1 VATSFALIV
10 SNSKAGKSVPKLDEI
25 SLAYADHGAAW
36 KQHLGSLS
44 AQVETLL
51 ENHHLHGSI
60 KQRVKTLESLSE
72 KLSHVT
78 RSTGELNPT
87 VRDVLGLRVV
97 VPFQEEVERV
107 VELLRQHFNIEQIE
121 RKSEKLTFREF
132 AYDSVHVEIPLGK
145 DLALPG
151 CCKQVVEVQVR
162 TILQD
167 AWAEVEH
174 ELIYKSHFRFPNNDS
189 IRKKLAAVN
198 ASLSLADM
206 IFQEIR
212 DAQKEMARWG
222 QERFQS
228 MLDKAT
234 ELVEPVLKAEL
245 PELPQATL
253 PGIELPGASTR
264 MEVERNL
271 MAGLKAHNEKDYRTA
286 IDCYSQVLACDPE
299 LAIRAIVFNHRGMAY
314 FMQQQESLALSDFNR
329 SFQCDK
335 NNYRALNYRAMVLRR
350 MGYVEP
356 ALESFTLSL
365 ELAPMQAEVYFLRA
379 QTLVEIEETDRATAD
394 LRKTLELEPQ
404 HKEAQNLL
412 LKISA

>member
-1 VATSFALIV
+1 M
-10 SNSKAGKSVPKLDEI
+10 DDI
-25 SLAYADHGAAW
+25 SLAYAKYGMDW
-36 KQHLGSLS
+36 KYHLASMSG
-44 AQVETLL
+44 QVDTLL

-60 KQRVKTLESLSE
+60 KLRVKTLESLSE
-72 KLSHVT
+72 KLNHLT
-78 RSTGELNPT
+78 RATGEPNP
-87 VRDVLGLRVV
+87 VIRDMLGLRVV

-107 VELLRQHFNIEQIE
+107 VELLSEHFSIKQIE

-132 AYDSVHVEIPLGK
+132 AYDSVHVEIPIAAHIL
-145 DLALPG
+145 LPA
-151 CCKQVVEVQVR
+151 CCSPVVEVQVR

-222 QERFQS
+222 QERFQA

-234 ELVEPVLKAEL
+234 ELIEPVINTDL
-245 PELPQATL
+245 PELPQGTL
-253 PGIELPGASTR
+253 PGIDPPGASAR
-264 MEVERNL
+264 AEIERYL
-271 MAGLKAHNEKDYRTA
+271 MAGLKAHNEKDYRSA
-286 IDCYSQVLACDPE
+286 IECYTHVLARDPE
-299 LAIRAIVFNHRGMAY
+299 LPIRSIVFNHRGMAY
-314 FMQQQESLALSDFNR
+314 FMLQLESLALSDFNR
-329 SFQCDK
+329 SYQCDT

-365 ELAPMQAEVYFLRA
+365 EIAPAQAEVYFLRA
-379 QTLVEIEETDRATAD
+379 QTLVEIEETERAIAD
-394 LRKTLELEPQ
+394 LKKTLELEPQ
-404 HKEAQNLL
+404 HKEALALL
-412 LKISA
+412 QKIAR

>member
-1 VATSFALIV
+1 M
-10 SNSKAGKSVPKLDEI
+10 DDI
-25 SLAYADHGAAW
+25 SQAYAAYGVEW
-36 KQHLGSLS
+36 KAHLGRLS
-44 AQVETLL
+44 SQVETLI
-51 ENHHLHGSI
+51 ESNHLHGSI
-60 KQRVKTLESLSE
+60 KLRVKTLESLSE
-72 KLSHVT
+72 KLIHLT
-78 RSTGELNPT
+78 RSTGDKDPV
-87 VRDVLGLRVV
+87 VRDLLGLRVV

-107 VELLRQHFNIEQIE
+107 VELLREHFNIKKIE

-132 AYDSVHVEIPLGK
+132 AYDSVHVEIPVET
-145 DLALPG
+145 DLHLPA
-151 CCKQVVEVQVR
+151 CCRQVVEVQVR

-174 ELIYKSHFRFPNNDS
+174 ELIYKSHYRFPNNDS

-222 QERFQS
+222 QERFQA

-234 ELVEPVLKAEL
+234 ELVEPVLNPEL

-253 PGIELPGASTR
+253 PGIEPPGASTR
-264 MEVERNL
+264 AEMERNL

-286 IDCYSQVLACDPE
+286 IECYSQVLACDPE

-314 FMQQQESLALSDFNR
+314 FMMQQESLALSDFNR
-329 SFQCDK
+329 SFQCDT
-335 NNYRALNYRAMVLRR
+335 NNHRALNYRAMVLRR

-365 ELAPMQAEVYFLRA
+365 EIAPAQAEVYYLRA
-379 QTLVEIEETDRATAD
+379 QTLVEIDEMERATAD
-394 LRKTLELEPQ
+394 LKRTLELEPQ
-404 HKEAQNLL
+404 HKDALALL
-412 LKISA
+412 QKISS

>member
-1 VATSFALIV
+1 M
-10 SNSKAGKSVPKLDEI
+10 DDI
-25 SLAYADHGAAW
+25 SLAYAKHGMVW
-36 KQHLGSLS
+36 KYHLASLS
-44 AQVETLL
+44 GQVETLL
-51 ENHHLHGSI
+51 EDNHLHGSI
-60 KQRVKTLESLSE
+60 KLRVKTLESLSE
-72 KLSHVT
+72 KLSHLT
-78 RSTGELNPT
+78 RSTGDPNPV
-87 VRDVLGLRVV
+87 VRDLLGLRVV

-107 VELLRQHFNIEQIE
+107 VELLREHFSIKKIE

-132 AYDSVHVEIPLGK
+132 AYDSVHVEIPIETNLE
-145 DLALPG
+145 LPE
-151 CCKQVVEVQVR
+151 CCTPVVEVQVR

-222 QERFQS
+222 QERFQA

-234 ELVEPVLKAEL
+234 ELVEPVLNTDL

-253 PGIELPGASTR
+253 PGIEPPGAGTR
-264 MEVERNL
+264 AEIERYL
-271 MAGLKAHNEKDYRTA
+271 MAGLKAHNDKDYRTA
-286 IDCYSQVLACDPE
+286 IECYTHVLACDPE

-329 SFQCDK
+329 SYQCDK

-365 ELAPMQAEVYFLRA
+365 ELAPTQAEVYFLRA
-379 QTLVEIEETDRATAD
+379 QTLVEIDETERAIAD
-394 LRKTLELEPQ
+394 LRKTLELDPQ

-412 LKISA
+412 QKISA